1 MAQTEKVE
9 KKTRFWPWIVIAF
22 ILGVGSVF
30 LGSAILY
37 WSANSIQADGRLP
50 ARKSLSESELKA
62 ARKATFVEALKDKRT
77 ATQELVDRMYRRQL
91 QDPDAT
97 MNFLILSGGG
107 ENGAF
112 GAGFLLG
119 WSSLPQGELSMPQ
132 FDGVTGVSAGSYI
145 APFAYLGTQESLE
158 KIDRFFRNPGRDWLK
173 LRSPIYLLP
182 ELMSV
187 ATVPGLERAL
197 REQMSMSFAKEIVK
211 ESTPGRVLMI
221 QASNLDLAIPHI
233 FNFIDATRE
242 SVKTGD
248 FDPMI
253 EILLASSAIPG
264 LFPPREINGSLYVDG
279 GVVGNFYTG
288 GRPSKPDYT
297 FGGTWKREHP
307 DLPIPKTRYWV
318 ILNGNLREAPKT
330 SSGEWPAI
338 VSRSLAVSVGSSEV
352 VALRELYALAELTRQ
367 REQGEVEVRW
377 VAIEEPLAE
386 SVFPILFDQDQMRRL
401 SDLGKKHGADSTSW
415 NTQSP

>member
-253 EILLASSAIPG
+253 EILLASRISI
-264 LFPPREINGSLYVDG
+264 IGSKSPVLTD
-279 GVVGNFYTG
+279 
-288 GRPSKPDYT
+288 
-297 FGGTWKREHP
+297 
-307 DLPIPKTRYWV
+307 
-318 ILNGNLREAPKT
+318 
-330 SSGEWPAI
+330 
-338 VSRSLAVSVGSSEV
+338 SRVASMKLKMWGMARSRLLA
-352 VALRELYALAELTRQ
+352 
-367 REQGEVEVRW
+367 
-377 VAIEEPLAE
+377 
-386 SVFPILFDQDQMRRL
+386 
-401 SDLGKKHGADSTSW
+401 
-415 NTQSP
+415 